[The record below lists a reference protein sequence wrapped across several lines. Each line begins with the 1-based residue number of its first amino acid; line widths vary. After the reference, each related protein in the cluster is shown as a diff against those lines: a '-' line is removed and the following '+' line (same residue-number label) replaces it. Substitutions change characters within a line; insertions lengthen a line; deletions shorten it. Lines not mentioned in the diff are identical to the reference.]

1 MKLIICEKPN
11 LAQNCVR
18 ALTQMGENM
27 QRNDGYYEGDE
38 YIVTFALG
46 HLLGLCELDDYIE
59 DEEQKD
65 WKRENLPFIPE
76 NFQYKF
82 INADTKRQYG
92 IIKKLILRDDVNL
105 LINFGDADREGECI
119 VRNIVYRALGNRKKE
134 MKRLWTDAQT
144 EEDIKNSL
152 KNLRS
157 ESEFDALY
165 SEGIARTDLDWL
177 LGINL
182 TRYLTLI
189 TGGYPLE
196 SNPKVSLIRTGR
208 VLLPIVKKI
217 YDTDMS
223 IRDFVPQTYY
233 QAEAECEIEG
243 IRFKL
248 EVKNPSENRIS
259 REQVEQ
265 IVRQL
270 NSGQTIVKSVEQKD
284 KKLKPPKLFDLGH
297 AQSAIAKKHKID
309 LNLSMKVIQSL
320 YINGYLSYPRTD
332 VEYLADTEKPVVK
345 QIIGNLSGLGYDIAF
360 RDSKNIFDNS
370 KVIGHSALIPTY
382 KILTEFEDELQ
393 EKVYK
398 TILNRFCA
406 VFCSEECIISE
417 TVATIQN
424 GEYVFKIRG
433 QATKQKGFLKYDN
446 TKKQDNEIPNLK
458 EGDVLNT
465 EFKTVEKK
473 TTPPGKLT
481 VETLDNYMRNPFKK
495 EQGKTDDE
503 DYRAILEGASIG
515 TKATRTPIIN
525 NAIQDEYISL
535 KNNIYSILPRGE
547 FLIHLCE
554 ALNINLFA
562 ERTAEFGRILRKI
575 NQGQM
580 TPEDCILAVSDEL
593 QKCVDFTKESQIDDL
608 IRSIPQSKNVELGSC
623 PVCGRGKIMHGKFGY
638 YCSEKCGFS
647 FNRFMG
653 TEVTDTAMK
662 AFMEKKKVLVKGLVS
677 KEGKKYDAYILPKG
691 FKETEYEK
699 EGETK
704 KAYNLEF
711 DMEFPKSRKK
721 RKGGKKS

>member
-18 ALTQMGENM
+18 ALMQMGEHM
-27 QRNDGYYEGDE
+27 QRNDGYYEGKE

-46 HLLGLCELDDYIE
+46 HLLGLYELEDYIE
-59 DEEQKD
+59 DESQKG
-65 WKRENLPFIPE
+65 WKRDNLPFVPE
-76 NFQYKF
+76 HFQYKF
-82 INADTKRQYG
+82 INTDTKRQYG
-92 IIKKLILRDDVNL
+92 IVKKLILRDDVDL

-152 KNLRS
+152 RNLRS

-165 SEGIARTDLDWL
+165 NEGIARTNLDWL

-196 SNPKVSLIRTGR
+196 SNPRMNLIRTGR
-208 VLLPIVKKI
+208 VLLPIVKKV

-223 IRDFVPQTYY
+223 IRNFEPQTYY
-233 QAEAECEIEG
+233 QAEAECEIGG
-243 IRFKL
+243 IRFRL
-248 EVKNPSENRIS
+248 EVKNPAEARMS
-259 REQVEQ
+259 REKVEQ

-297 AQSAIAKKHKID
+297 AQSAIAKKHRINLD
-309 LNLSMKVIQSL
+309 LSMKVIQSL
-320 YINGYLSYPRTD
+320 YIGGYLSYPRTD
-332 VEYLADTEKPVVK
+332 VEYLADTEKPVAK
-345 QIIGNLSGLGYDIAF
+345 QIIQNLSGLGYEVAF
-360 RDSKNIFDNS
+360 KDSKSIFDNS
-370 KVIGHSALIPTY
+370 KVIGHSALIPTH

-406 VFCSEECIISE
+406 VFCSEECVISE

-424 GEYVFKIRG
+424 GEYVFRIKG

-458 EGDVLNT
+458 EGDVLQT
-465 EFKTVEKK
+465 DFRVEEKK
-473 TTPPGKLT
+473 TAPPGKLT
-481 VETLDNYMRNPFKK
+481 VEALDNYMRNPFKK

-503 DYRAILEGASIG
+503 DYKAILEGASIG

-525 NAIQDEYISL
+525 NAIHDEYISL
-535 KNNIYSILPRGE
+535 KNNTYSIMPRGE
-547 FLIHLCE
+547 FLIDLCE
-554 ALNINLFA
+554 LLDINLFA

-580 TPEDCILAVSDEL
+580 TPEDCIQTVSDEL
-593 QKCVDFTKESQIDDL
+593 QKCIDFTKEDQISDL
-608 IRSIPQSKNVELGSC
+608 IKAIPKSKTVDIGLC
-623 PVCGRGKIMHGKFGY
+623 PICNKGNMQHGKFGF
-638 YCSEKCGFS
+638 YCTEKCGFS
-647 FNRFMG
+647 FNKFMG
-653 TEVTDTAMK
+653 TTVTDTMMK
-662 AFMEKKKVLVKGLVS
+662 AFVEKKRVLVKGLVS

-691 FKETEYEK
+691 FKEVEYEK
-699 EGETK
+699 DGETRK
-704 KAYNLEF
+704 TYNLEF
-711 DMEFPKSRKK
+711 DMEFPKSKKK
-721 RKGGKKS
+721 RKGGK

>member
-18 ALTQMGENM
+18 ALTQMGERM
-27 QRNDGYYEGDE
+27 QRNDGYYEGNE

-46 HLLGLCELDDYIE
+46 HLLGLYELEDYIE
-59 DEEQKD
+59 DESQKG
-65 WKRENLPFIPE
+65 WKRENLPFVPE
-76 NFQYKF
+76 HFQYKF

-92 IIKKLILRDDVNL
+92 IIKKLILRDDVDL

-119 VRNIVYRALGNRKKE
+119 VRNIVYRALGNRRKE

-157 ESEFDALY
+157 ETEFDALY
-165 SEGIARTDLDWL
+165 NEGIARTDLDWL

-182 TRYLTLI
+182 TRYLTLV

-196 SNPKVSLIRTGR
+196 SNPRMNLIRTGR

-223 IRDFVPQTYY
+223 IRNFVPQTYY
-233 QAEAECEIEG
+233 QAEAECEMEG

-248 EVKNPSENRIS
+248 EVKNSAENRMS

-270 NSGQTIVKSVEQKD
+270 NSGQTIVQSVEQKE
-284 KKLKPPKLFDLGH
+284 KKLKPPKLFDLGR
-297 AQSAIAKKHKID
+297 AQSAIVKKYGINLD
-309 LNLSMKVIQSL
+309 LSMKVIQSL
-320 YINGYLSYPRTD
+320 YMSGYLSYPRTD
-332 VEYLADTEKPVVK
+332 VEYLADTEKPIAR
-345 QIIGNLSGLGYDIAF
+345 QIIQNLSGLGYDVAF
-360 RDSKNIFDNS
+360 RDNKSIFDNS
-370 KVIGHSALIPTY
+370 KVVGHSALIPTH

-424 GEYVFKIRG
+424 GEYVFKIKG

-446 TKKQDNEIPNLK
+446 TKRQDNEIPNLK
-458 EGDVLNT
+458 PDDVL
-465 EFKTVEKK
+465 EVDFKVAEKK
-473 TTPPGKLT
+473 TMPPGKLT
-481 VETLDNYMRNPFKK
+481 VEALDNYMRNPFKK
-495 EQGKTDDE
+495 EQSKTDDE
-503 DYRAILEGASIG
+503 DYKAILEGASIG

-525 NAIQDEYISL
+525 NAIHDEYITL
-535 KNNIYSILPRGE
+535 NNNTYSILPRGE

-554 ALNINLFA
+554 SLEINLFA

-580 TPEDCILAVSDEL
+580 TTEDCISAVRKEL
-593 QKCVDFTKESQIDDL
+593 QKCIDFTREERISDL
-608 IRSIPQSKNVELGSC
+608 IKMIPESKTVELGTC
-623 PVCGRGKIMHGKFGY
+623 PVCGEGNIHRGRFGFF
-638 YCSEKCGFS
+638 CTEKCGFS
-647 FNRFMG
+647 FNKFMG
-653 TEVTDTAMK
+653 TTVTDTEMK
-662 AFMEKKKVLVKGLVS
+662 AFMEKKKVLVKGMVN

-691 FKETEYEK
+691 FKEVQYQK
-699 EGETK
+699 NGETR
-704 KAYNLEF
+704 KAYNLDF
-711 DMEFPKSRKK
+711 DMEFPKSKRK
-721 RKGGKKS
+721 RKGGK